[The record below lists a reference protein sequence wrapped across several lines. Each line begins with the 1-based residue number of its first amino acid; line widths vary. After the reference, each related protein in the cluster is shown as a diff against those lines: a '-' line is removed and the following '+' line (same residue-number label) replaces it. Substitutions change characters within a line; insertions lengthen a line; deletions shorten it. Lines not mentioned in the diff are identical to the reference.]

1 MPVMTGRYRALL
13 YVGYGLLIALVV
25 TGALLVITRQPAG
38 QPVQLQ
44 PPPSP
49 LPVRVHVT
57 GAVAAPGVYGLPS
70 GSIVQD
76 ALAAA
81 GGPTSR
87 ADLER
92 LNLAQRLQDGEQVFV
107 PELAPTAA
115 APAASAPTNG
125 AATAPPDP
133 ATPSTTNR
141 LNINSA
147 SLADLVGLP
156 HIGPALA
163 QRILDYRSAHGPFRA
178 IEDIM
183 QVSGI
188 GPATFAYI
196 KELIRVD

>member
-1 MPVMTGRYRALL
+1 MPAMTGRFRALL

-57 GAVAAPGVYGLPS
+57 GAVTAPGVYSLPP

-81 GGPTSR
+81 GGPTPR
-87 ADLER
+87 ADLQR
-92 LNLAQRLQDGEQVFV
+92 LNLAQRLQDGEQVYV
-107 PELAPTAA
+107 PALPPTAA
-115 APAASAPTNG
+115 PAVPST
-125 AATAPPDP
+125 AATAVSTGQPSP
-133 ATPSTTNR
+133 ATPASTNR

-147 SLADLVGLP
+147 SVADLVDLP
-156 HIGPALA
+156 HIGPVLA
-163 QRILDYRSAHGPFRA
+163 QRIVDYRSAHGPFRA

-196 KELIRVD
+196 KDLITVD

>member
-1 MPVMTGRYRALL
+1 MPAMTGRYRILL

-57 GAVAAPGVYGLPS
+57 GAVNAPGVYSLPP

-81 GGPTSR
+81 GGPTSQ
-87 ADLER
+87 ADVQR

-107 PELAPTAA
+107 PTLAPSAA
-115 APAASAPTNG
+115 APATSAPASG
-125 AATAPPDP
+125 AATGQPSA
-133 ATPSTTNR
+133 ATPPVANR
-141 LNINSA
+141 LNINTA
-147 SLADLVGLP
+147 TVTDLVGLP
-156 HIGPALA
+156 QIGPALA
-163 QRILDYRSAHGPFRA
+163 QRIVDYRNAHGPFRA

-188 GPATFAYI
+188 GPATFADI
-196 KELIRVD
+196 KDLITVN